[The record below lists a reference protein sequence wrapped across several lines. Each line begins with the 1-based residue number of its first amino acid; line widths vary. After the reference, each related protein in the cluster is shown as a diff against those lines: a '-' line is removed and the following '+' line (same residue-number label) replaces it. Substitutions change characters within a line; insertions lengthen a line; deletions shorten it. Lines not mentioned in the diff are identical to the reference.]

1 MQFEK
6 KYMERIMQNFIF
18 LIRKFIYKIFNRD
31 NLLSAKNIVCYVCGN
46 EEFLPPL
53 SNDEESRLLELK
65 EIGDVRAIERL
76 VEHNL
81 RLVAY
86 IAKKFE
92 NTGIEYEDLISTG
105 AIGLIKAVKTFKA
118 DKNIRLATYASRCIE
133 NEILMQIRKNSKI
146 KNDLSLDKPL
156 SEDFDGNQLVL
167 ADIIP
172 SDDDIVVTAVDE
184 PGDRQ
189 ILGELISKLNS
200 REREIMILR
209 YGLMGQQELTQREVA
224 IKLGIS
230 QSYISRL
237 EKRILFEMKTQ
248 LQKQYSN

>member
-1 MQFEK
+1 MWKLLFKIK
-6 KYMERIMQNFIF
+6 KFFYE
-18 LIRKFIYKIFNRD
+18 LIHRD
-31 NLLSAKNIVCYVCGN
+31 HLLSAKKIVCFVCGN

-53 SNDEESRLLELK
+53 SNEEEARLLELK
-65 EIGDVRAIERL
+65 EAGDIHATERL
-76 VEHNL
+76 IEHNL

-86 IAKKFE
+86 IARKFE
-92 NTGIEYEDLISTG
+92 NTNIEYEDLISTG
-105 AIGLIKAVKTFKA
+105 AIGLIKAVKTFKS

-167 ADIIP
+167 ADILP
-172 SDDDIVVTAVDE
+172 SEDDIITTTIEE
-184 PGDRQ
+184 PGDKQ
-189 ILGELISKLNS
+189 IINQLISKLSS

-209 YGLMGQQELTQREVA
+209 YGLMGQEELTQREVA
-224 IKLGIS
+224 LKLGIS

-237 EKRILFEMKTQ
+237 EKKILFDMKNQ
-248 LQKQYSN
+248 LKKQFSN